1 MAVSSP
7 RPHAGSLRTA
17 VERRSHVLLVALSGQ
32 PKWLLPVASGL
43 LLVGVVVLPPGL
55 ALVCL
60 ALLLVLVGWLAY
72 LSWPVA
78 DGRGRAIRVASL
90 VLLLV
95 LGAQSVL
102 G

>member
-1 MAVSSP
+1 MSAP
-7 RPHAGSLRTA
+7 RPPASPLRTA
-17 VERRSHVLLVALSGQ
+17 VERRSRVLLVALSQQ
-32 PKWLLPVASGL
+32 PKWLLPVASAL
-43 LLVGVVVLPPGL
+43 LLAGVVLLPTVP

-60 ALLLVLVGWLAY
+60 VVLLAVVGWLGY

-102 G
+102 S

>member
-1 MAVSSP
+1 MVVSSP
-7 RPHAGSLRTA
+7 RPPAGPLRTA
-17 VERRSHVLLVALSGQ
+17 VEARSRVLLVALSAQ

-43 LLVGVVVLPPGL
+43 LLVGVVLLPPAL

-60 ALLLVLVGWLAY
+60 ALLLALVGWLAY

-78 DGRGRAIRVASL
+78 DGRGRAVRVASL
-90 VLLLV
+90 LLLLV

-102 G
+102 S

>member
-7 RPHAGSLRTA
+7 RPPAGPLRTA
-17 VERRSHVLLVALSGQ
+17 VERRSRVLLVALAGQ
-32 PKWLLPVASGL
+32 PKWLLPVVS
-43 LLVGVVVLPPGL
+43 
-55 ALVCL
+55 
-60 ALLLVLVGWLAY
+60 ALLLAGVVLLPAAAALACLVVLLALVGWLGY

-90 VLLLV
+90 LLLLV

-102 G
+102 S